1 MKSAAVRVFL
11 VWLALMLA
19 GLAVVWNSRFTAD
32 MSFFL
37 PSNPS
42 AEQRALVEQLQDG
55 SVSRLLMVAVEGGD
69 EKQRA
74 AVSRALRQALAADPD
89 FLSVQNGEAGGLEG
103 ERDRLLAHRYA
114 LSPSVA
120 PERFTED
127 GLRAAVTDTIDLLSS
142 PAGMLLK
149 PYLARDPTGEVLS
162 ILGQLNPGA
171 QPQMRA
177 GVWASRD
184 GERAMLLLQTRVLG
198 SDTDGQALAIDKVHA
213 AFEQA
218 RASTGHSALTMV
230 LSGPGQFAVQAR
242 ETIKSEAK
250 RLSLMSSIA
259 IWLVLFWVYRS
270 FKLLALGLI
279 PVLSGTL
286 AGIAMVSLVHGTV
299 FGVTVGFGSALI
311 GEAVDY
317 AIYYFVQA
325 GHQGVDQWRRVF
337 WPTIRLGV
345 MTTAI
350 GFGALLFS
358 GFPGLA
364 QLGLYALSGVVTAA
378 LVTRFVL
385 PSLTGP
391 GLRVPAHEVW
401 VRRWMALLGQAH
413 RLRWAMVG
421 LAVAVAAYL
430 WVQRD
435 ALWSANL
442 SALSSVTADEANAD
456 ARMRADLAAP
466 DARYLVTVSAD
477 SQEAALRAAEKAGQ
491 RLDALVEQ
499 GVIGGYDSPARF
511 LPSAELQQ
519 QRLASL
525 PPAEVLR
532 ERLQRALVDAPL
544 SAARLEPFISD
555 TEAARAAGPMTRADL
570 DGSALALAVDSLLI
584 HGKDGHWTVML
595 PLRPAPGVPDAAIP
609 AQPVEQVL
617 DGSGALFVDLKTE
630 FEGLYSTYV
639 EEAVELSLLGVLAIA
654 LLLAVSLRSVLRLA
668 RVLFTL
674 ALAVGLVMVMLNLA
688 GVRLHLLHLVGLL
701 LIFAVGSNYALF
713 LDHPGEGEPLDPAT
727 LLSMGVAVLTTV
739 IGFGT
744 LASSSVPVLQA
755 VGITVGPGALLAL
768 VLSAVL
774 VYPKPARPPS
784 GAAP

>member
-1 MKSAAVRVFL
+1 MRSPALRVLL
-11 VWLALMLA
+11 VWLALMAA
-19 GLAVVWNSRFTAD
+19 GLVVVANSRFTAD

-55 SVSRLLMVAVEGGD
+55 SVSRLLMVSVAGGD
-69 EKQRA
+69 AAQRA
-74 AVSRALRQALAADPD
+74 AVSRAMRQALSADAD
-89 FLSVQNGEAGGLEG
+89 FLSVQNGEASGLEG

-114 LSPSVA
+114 LSPAVN
-120 PERFTED
+120 PGRFTEQ
-127 GLRAAVTDTIDLLSS
+127 GLRDAVDDTVNLLSS

-149 PYLARDPTGEVLS
+149 PTLARDPTGELVA
-162 ILGQLNPGA
+162 ILAQLNPAA
-171 QPQMRA
+171 QPELRD

-184 GERAMLLLQTRVLG
+184 GQRAMILLQTRALG
-198 SDTDGQALAIDKVHA
+198 SDTDGQAAAIDKVQATFERARTA
-213 AFEQA
+213 AGA
-218 RASTGHSALTMV
+218 SALTME
-230 LSGPGQFAVQAR
+230 LSGPGHFAVQAR
-242 ETIKSEAK
+242 ETIKAEAK
-250 RLSLMSSIA
+250 RLSLISSIT

-270 FKLLALGLI
+270 FKLLALGII
-279 PVLSGTL
+279 PVLSGAL
-286 AGIAMVSLVHGTV
+286 AGIVMVSLVHGTV

-391 GLRVPAHEVW
+391 GLRVPAHELW
-401 VRRWMALLGQAH
+401 VRRWAALLGQAH
-413 RLRWAMVG
+413 RLRGLTVVLA
-421 LAVAVAAYL
+421 LAVGAQL
-430 WVQRD
+430 WLVRD
-435 ALWSANL
+435 TLWSADL
-442 SALSSVTADEANAD
+442 SALSSVTPEQASAD

-466 DARYLVTVSAD
+466 DARYLVTVNAAD
-477 SQEAALRAAEKAGQ
+477 AETALQAAEKAGQ

-511 LPSAELQQ
+511 LPSASLQRE
-519 QRLASL
+519 RLDSL
-525 PPAEVLR
+525 PPAQTLR
-532 ERLQRALVDAPL
+532 DRLQRALVDAPL
-544 SAARLEPFISD
+544 SASRLEPFIAD
-555 TEAARAAGPMTRADL
+555 VEAARAAGPMTRAEL
-570 DGSALALAVDSLLI
+570 EGSALALAVDSLLI
-584 HGKDGHWTVML
+584 HGKDGRWTVML
-595 PLRPAPGVPDAAIP
+595 PLRPAPDAPDAGIP
-609 AQPVEQVL
+609 AQPVREAL
-617 DGSGALFVDLKTE
+617 AGSGALFVDLKTE
-630 FEGLYSTYV
+630 FEGLYTTYV
-639 EEAVELSLLGVLAIA
+639 DEAVTLSLLGVLAIA
-654 LLLAVSLRSVLRLA
+654 ALLALSLRSVRRLS

-674 ALAVGLVMVMLNLA
+674 ALTVGIVMVALNLS

-701 LIFAVGSNYALF
+701 LIVAVGSNYALF
-713 LDHPGEGEPLDPAT
+713 LDQAEGAEPVDPAT

-744 LASSSVPVLQA
+744 LASSEVPVLQA

-768 VLSAVL
+768 ALSAVL
-774 VYPKPARPPS
+774 VYRAPAA
-784 GAAP
+784 GAAR

>member
-1 MKSAAVRVFL
+1 MKSSAVRVFL

-19 GLAVVWNSRFTAD
+19 GTVVVWNSRFTAD

-37 PSNPS
+37 PSSPS
-42 AEQRALVEQLQDG
+42 AEQRALVQQLQDG
-55 SVSRLLMVAVEGGD
+55 SVSRLLMVSVAGGD
-69 EKQRA
+69 EAQRA
-74 AVSRALRQALAADPD
+74 TVSRALRKALVADPD
-89 FLSVQNGEAGGLEG
+89 FLSVQNGEAVGLEG

-114 LSPSVA
+114 LSPAVN
-120 PERFTED
+120 PQRFTED
-127 GLRAAVTDTIDLLSS
+127 GLRAAVNDTIDLLSS

-149 PYLARDPTGEVLS
+149 PYLAQDPTGELVS

-171 QPQMRA
+171 QPELRA

-184 GERAMLLLQTRVLG
+184 GQRAMLLLQTRALG
-198 SDTDGQALAIDKVHA
+198 SDTDGQAAAIDKVRTSFETARSGA
-213 AFEQA
+213 AA
-218 RASTGHSALTMV
+218 DALTME

-242 ETIKSEAK
+242 ETIKAEAK
-250 RLSLMSSIA
+250 RLSMISSIA

-286 AGIAMVSLVHGTV
+286 AGIVMVSLVHGTV

-391 GLRVPAHEVW
+391 GLRVPSHEVW

-413 RLRWAMVG
+413 RLRWPMVALAM
-421 LAVAVAAYL
+421 AVAGYL
-430 WVQRD
+430 WTQRD

-442 SALSSVTADEANAD
+442 SALSSVTPEQASAD

-466 DARYLVTVSAD
+466 DARYLVTVTAPD
-477 SQEAALRAAEKAGQ
+477 HEGALQAAEKAGQ

-511 LPSAELQQ
+511 LPSQQLQQ

-525 PPAEVLR
+525 PEAALLR

-544 SAARLEPFISD
+544 SASRLEPFIAD
-555 TEAARAAGPMTRADL
+555 TGAARAAGRMTRAQL
-570 DGSALALAVDSLLI
+570 EGSALALAVDALLI
-584 HGKDGHWTVML
+584 PGRDGGWTAML
-595 PLRPAPGVPDAAIP
+595 PLRPAPDAPDAAIP
-609 AQPVEQVL
+609 VAPLEQAL
-617 DGSGALFVDLKTE
+617 AGSGALFVDLKTE
-630 FEGLYSTYV
+630 FEGLYATYV
-639 EEAVELSLLGVLAIA
+639 DEAVNLSLMGVLAIA
-654 LLLAVSLRSVLRLA
+654 VLLAVSLRSARRLA

-674 ALAVGLVMVMLNLA
+674 ALTVGIVMVLLNLG
-688 GVRLHLLHLVGLL
+688 GVKLHLLHLVGLL
-701 LIFAVGSNYALF
+701 LIVAVGSNYALF
-713 LDHPGEGEPLDPAT
+713 LDRAEDGEPLDPGT

-744 LASSSVPVLQA
+744 LASSEVPVLQA

-774 VYPKPARPPS
+774 VYPGPDPQPS
-784 GAAP
+784 GGRA